1 MIERLP
7 LVSGSKDSEFLQS
20 TLRDFAEKT
29 GSEVAR
35 RIINDFETHRQ
46 NFVKVFPYEY
56 QRALKEQEEEIIQSK
71 TITNGVTNGHEANGK
86 AHMNGSTNGHISN
99 GSVNGHTN
107 GSTNGHI
114 NGSESI
120 MNGTNGHLETS
131 GHLKGKANDHMNGG
145 TKGHING
152 HAMNGNTNGHINGTL
167 PNGNTGK
174 NINLIIWLTSIFRSP
189 LIQTLMAPSENMAK
203 IFNCYCLLF
212 NSEFQ
217 QTRKGH

>member
-7 LVSGSKDSEFLQS
+7 LVSGSQDCEFLQS

-29 GSEVAR
+29 GSEVAP

-71 TITNGVTNGHEANGK
+71 TITNGVTNGHEANGVIGK

-99 GSVNGHTN
+99 GSINGHTN

-131 GHLKGKANDHMNGG
+131 GHLKGKANVHMNGG

-174 NINLIIWLTSIFRSP
+174 NINLIIWLTSIFRS
-189 LIQTLMAPSENMAK
+189 LIQTLMAPSENT
-203 IFNCYCLLF
+203 LLLLTF
-212 NSEFQ
+212 CSEFQ
-217 QTRKGH
+217 